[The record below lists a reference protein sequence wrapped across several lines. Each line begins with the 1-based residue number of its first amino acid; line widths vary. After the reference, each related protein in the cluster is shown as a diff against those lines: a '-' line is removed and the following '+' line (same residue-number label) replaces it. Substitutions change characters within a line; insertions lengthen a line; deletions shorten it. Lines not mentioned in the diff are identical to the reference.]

1 MVGHRRISSAVILG
15 RSLSTKVIRCYG
27 HRPFLTRLIILLQ
40 IYVIGNKKT
49 TFPFSKAIILKNTKI
64 HFSNGRGQQLSAR
77 LELPV
82 NRHPHAFA
90 LFAHCF
96 TCSSSL
102 AAVRH
107 ISRELNLQGY
117 GVLRF
122 DFTGLGNSGGEFV
135 DTNFTTNISDLVAA
149 AEWLGDNH
157 RAPAL
162 LVGHSLGGAAVLCAA
177 GMIDSVKA
185 VATIGAPFAPNHVSA
200 HFAEDIDQIEKEGA
214 ATVNIGGRP
223 FRIAKQFLDDL
234 ENQPIIDHIKDL
246 DVALLFLHSP
256 QDTTV
261 NIDEAAKL
269 YSAAFHPKS
278 FVSLDGA
285 DHLLT
290 TAEDAYYAGQVIASW
305 SSRYIIAPAA
315 APLKSSQEVAVRL
328 GNEGF
333 TTEVMVRQHHL
344 IADEPKSIG
353 GNDYGPSPYEL
364 VSAGLGACTAM
375 TVQMYARRKKW
386 PLEEI
391 EVHLNHS
398 KDYASDMAA
407 ADKKPAKIDRFD
419 RTIILT
425 GDLTDKQKA
434 RLLEIADRCPVH
446 RTLHETVEVQTIL
459 G

>member
-1 MVGHRRISSAVILG
+1 VNT
-15 RSLSTKVIRCYG
+15 TKVS
-27 HRPFLTRLIILLQ
+27 
-40 IYVIGNKKT
+40 
-49 TFPFSKAIILKNTKI
+49 FP
-64 HFSNGRGQQLSAR
+64 NGLGQALSAR

-102 AAVRH
+102 AAVRN
-107 ISRELNLQGY
+107 ISRALNLQGY

-122 DFTGLGNSGGEFV
+122 DFTGLGNSEGDFV

-149 AEWLGDNH
+149 AEWLAEH
-157 RAPAL
+157 HASPAL

-185 VATIGAPFAPNHVSA
+185 VATIGAPFAPEHVAA
-200 HFAEDIDQIEKEGA
+200 HFAEDISRIEAEGA

-234 ENQPIIDHIKDL
+234 ENQRILEHIKEIGA
-246 DVALLFLHSP
+246 ALLFLHSP

-269 YSAAFHPKS
+269 YTAARHPKS
-278 FVSLDGA
+278 FISLDGA

-290 TAEDAYYAGQVIASW
+290 KAADAHYVGQVIAGW

-315 APLKSSQEVAVRL
+315 APLKSDKEVAVRL
-328 GNEGF
+328 GNVGF
-333 TTEVMVRQHHL
+333 TTEVMVRRHHL
-344 IADEPKSIG
+344 TADEPEHIG
-353 GNDYGPSPYEL
+353 GNDYGPGPYEL

-391 EVHLNHS
+391 EVHLDHS
-398 KDYASDMAA
+398 KDYATDMAA
-407 ADKKPAKIDRFD
+407 TGKSPAKIDRFE
-419 RTIILT
+419 RTILLT
-425 GDLTDKQKA
+425 GDLTEGQKA

-446 RTLHETVEVQTIL
+446 RTLHEVVEIRTTL

>member
-1 MVGHRRISSAVILG
+1 MK
-15 RSLSTKVIRCYG
+15 STK
-27 HRPFLTRLIILLQ
+27 
-40 IYVIGNKKT
+40 IY
-49 TFPFSKAIILKNTKI
+49 FP
-64 HFSNGRGQQLSAR
+64 NGRGQQLAAR

-102 AAVRH
+102 AAVRY

-122 DFTGLGNSGGEFV
+122 DFTGLGNSEGDFV

-149 AEWLGDNH
+149 AEWLGEHYD
-157 RAPAL
+157 APAL

-177 GMIDSVKA
+177 RMIDSVKA
-185 VATIGAPFAPNHVSA
+185 VATIGAPFAPDHVSA
-200 HFAEDIDQIEKEGA
+200 HFAADIDQIETEGE
-214 ATVNIGGRP
+214 ATVSIGGRP

-234 ENQPIIDHIKDL
+234 DQQPILEHIKDL
-246 DVALLFLHSP
+246 GAALLILHSP

-269 YSAAFHPKS
+269 YTAAFHPKS

-290 TAEDAYYAGQVIASW
+290 RAEDAHYTGQVIAGW
-305 SSRYIIAPAA
+305 SSRYITAPAA
-315 APLKSSQEVAVRL
+315 APLRSDKEVAVRL
-328 GNEGF
+328 GDEGF

-344 IADEPKSIG
+344 VADEPESIG
-353 GNDYGPSPYEL
+353 GNDYGPGPYEL

-386 PLEEI
+386 PLENI
-391 EVHLNHS
+391 EVHIDHR
-398 KDYASDMAA
+398 KDYATDMILV
-407 ADKKPAKIDRFD
+407 DKKPTKIDHFD

-425 GDLTDKQKA
+425 GDLTEEQKK

-446 RTLHETVEVQTIL
+446 RTLHETVEVKTVL